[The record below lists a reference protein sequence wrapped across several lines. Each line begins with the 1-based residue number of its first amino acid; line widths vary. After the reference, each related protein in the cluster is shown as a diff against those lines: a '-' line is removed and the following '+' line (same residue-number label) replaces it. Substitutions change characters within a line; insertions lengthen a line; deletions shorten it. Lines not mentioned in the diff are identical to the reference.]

1 MKASEKTFSN
11 LDELPEVAKWVI
23 HVMGR
28 NKIIG
33 LTGNL
38 GAGKTT
44 LVKEIVKQ
52 LGSTDTVQSP
62 TFSLVNEYNSPNG
75 KIYHIDAY
83 RINHIEE
90 ALRIGLEDLLYED
103 NYCFVEWCEN
113 ISPLLPSEMINFDIQ
128 VIEENKRKI
137 SLI

>member
-23 HVMGR
+23 DVIGK

-33 LTGNL
+33 LSGNL

-52 LGSTDTVQSP
+52 LGSEDTVQSP

-90 ALRIGLEDLLYED
+90 ALRIGLEDLFYEGK
-103 NYCFVEWCEN
+103 YCFIEWCEN

-128 VIEENKRKI
+128 VLDGNKRII